1 MVGLIKKKGDKME
14 KRIFVKIG
22 KNQIKFRE
30 PYFLEC
36 CWCGLVI
43 SGRSIEEVEKE
54 ANQRGWKYDYKH
66 DVVFCSD
73 CVKEVVKIEEKI
85 KKIEIK

>member
-1 MVGLIKKKGDKME
+1 ME
-14 KRIFVKIG
+14 EERIFVKIS
-22 KNQIKFRE
+22 KSEIKFRE

-43 SGRSIEEVEKE
+43 SGTSIEKVEKE

-66 DVVFCSD
+66 DAVFCRN
-73 CVKEVVKIEEKI
+73 CFAGRLIEEKI
-85 KKIEIK
+85 NKGE